1 MDEEFE
7 GQETDIEDAI
17 DAFMREPEDDENL
30 STDDDSEES
39 TEETTEVDEDSDDQD
54 EEGDDTDPD
63 ESDDS
68 EEDKEAAKAKEA
80 EDDAEVSVTV
90 EGTEHRVSVKDLKRL
105 FGQEAALTQK
115 SQAIA
120 AQRRALDD
128 QGLYLAKILDT
139 RHKEAQAKV
148 AKYKD
153 VDLFRA
159 SRELDADDFD
169 ALRAAKEGAESE
181 LKAIER
187 EGQEF
192 VQRAQQVRT
201 AHLRE
206 QAKESLKVITKAIPD
221 WNDDVYSKVSAYAVS
236 QGMDADTVGQIVDAS
251 AIIMMHK
258 AWQFDQ
264 AQSKK
269 ETVQKKIS
277 KTPKKVLKS
286 SGDPA
291 DRATSKIKA
300 LRRDA
305 ANSGDVDDVAALFLA
320 AQDN

>member
-17 DAFMREPEDDENL
+17 NAFMREPEDDENL
-30 STDDDSEES
+30 STDDVS
-39 TEETTEVDEDSDDQD
+39 EETTEDDTEVDEVDEDDQE
-54 EEGDDTDPD
+54 EEGSDTDPD
-63 ESDDS
+63 ESESDD
-68 EEDKEAAKAKEA
+68 EDEAPKAKVADDEA
-80 EDDAEVSVTV
+80 EVTVTV
-90 EGTEHRVSVKDLKRL
+90 EGAEHRVSVKDLKRL
-105 FGQEAALTQK
+105 YGQEAALTQK

-120 AQRRALDD
+120 AQRRSLED
-128 QGLYLAKILDT
+128 QGLYLAKILDG
-139 RHKEAQAKV
+139 RHKEALTKV

-159 SRELDADDFD
+159 SRELEPEDFD
-169 ALRAAKEGAESE
+169 ALRSAKEHAESE
-181 LKAIER
+181 LVAIER
-187 EGQEF
+187 EGKEF
-192 VQRAQQVRT
+192 VQRAQGQRNQ
-201 AHLRE
+201 HLRE
-206 QAKESLKVITKAIPD
+206 QAKESLKVITKVIPD

-236 QGMDADTVGQIVDAS
+236 QGMDADVVGQIVDAS

-264 AQSKK
+264 SQSKK

-286 SGDPA
+286 SGDPV
-291 DRATSKIKA
+291 DRATSKIKS

-305 ANSGDVDDVAALFLA
+305 ANTGDVDDVAALFLA

>member
-1 MDEEFE
+1 MDEEFV

-68 EEDKEAAKAKEA
+68 EEEKEAPKAKEA

-192 VQRAQQVRT
+192 VQRAQQTRT